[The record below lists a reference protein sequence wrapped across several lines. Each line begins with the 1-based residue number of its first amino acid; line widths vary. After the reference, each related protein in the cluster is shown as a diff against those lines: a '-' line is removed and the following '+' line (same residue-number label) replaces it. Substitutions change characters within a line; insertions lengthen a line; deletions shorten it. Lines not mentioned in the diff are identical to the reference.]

1 MKTSYFIISIGTLIL
16 LTAVGCGKR
25 QTPQLPSDQQPGP
38 EKRKYVFALV
48 AKSQSNPVF
57 ESARFGAEDA
67 ALEIGQ
73 KLGVD
78 IEIIWR
84 TPNEEDAQKQVEY
97 MDQLALQGVS
107 GISVSCTE
115 AAT

>member
-1 MKTSYFIISIGTLIL
+1 M
-16 LTAVGCGKR
+16 
-25 QTPQLPSDQQPGP
+25 
-38 EKRKYVFALV
+38 FAMV

-73 KLGVD
+73 KLKVD

-97 MDQLALQGVS
+97 IGPTRTTGCQRDQCELHGSSDAYPGHKP
-107 GISVSCTE
+107 GRREWSCGNVL
-115 AAT
+115 